1 MHEQRTRASD
11 ADRSRAAERL
21 ATALSEGRLDV
32 AEFDERT
39 RRALAA
45 TTLGD
50 LAPLTA
56 DLPVTAV
63 DRTAVK
69 KEVDRKKI
77 RAEWGYWAGGAVIMT
92 GVWGVASVTQGEL
105 KFFWPLAPLV
115 IWGLVLLAEMIWGT
129 GD

>member
-21 ATALSEGRLDV
+21 ARALSEGRLDV

-56 DLPVTAV
+56 DLPVPAV
-63 DRTAVK
+63 DRTPAT
-69 KEVDRKKI
+69 KEDGRDKM

-92 GVWGVASVTQGEL
+92 GIWGVASVTQGEL

-115 IWGLVLLAEMIWGT
+115 IWGLILLAEMIWGT
-129 GD
+129 DD

>member
-56 DLPVTAV
+56 DLPVPAV
-63 DRTAVK
+63 DRTAAT
-69 KEVDRKKI
+69 KEDGRGKM